1 MIDPIS
7 ISVAFAAAQTAVKTI
22 KAAVKLGKDV
32 SEMGGELNTFF
43 SSSATVYSA
52 QGAGVKLKKPKTAAE
67 LGAQALDTVMAA
79 NKLRVQEKELKELF
93 IYTGN
98 SHLWDQM
105 LEERT
110 RLIVEQKTEM
120 RRAEKA
126 AKEKKA
132 LIIESVQTFFALI
145 LLASVIFGCIAVAF
159 YLSHQEIICKK
170 IG

>member
-7 ISVAFAAAQTAVKTI
+7 ISVAFAAAQGAVKAI
-22 KAAVKLGKDV
+22 KAAVQLGKDV

-52 QGAGVKLKKPKTAAE
+52 QGAGVKPKKPKTKAE

-98 SHLWDQM
+98 AHLWEQM

-110 RLIVEQKTEM
+110 RLIVEQKTEI
-120 RRAEKA
+120 RKAEKA
-126 AKEKKA
+126 AKEKRA
-132 LIIESVQTFFALI
+132 MIIEGIQTLGALL
-145 LLASVIFGCIAVAF
+145 LLAIVIFGAIAFAYYV
-159 YLSHQEIICKK
+159 SH
-170 IG
+170 

>member
-159 YLSHQEIICKK
+159 YLSH
-170 IG
+170 